1 MLGGK
6 ILNKIVDWIKNHKTT
21 TLIVCIVMFF
31 LPPVLV
37 HVLFKWNSGIDWL
50 SAEWSA
56 GDILAYIAG
65 FEAFIG
71 TIVLGFVTVYQSG
84 KASRENER
92 LSRENNFL
100 QRISVQRLL
109 PLVSVESITIDRS
122 CITTKLYSQDKAST
136 VEVADTVTP
145 EKRETHLR
153 TYLPRLGS
161 QIDRYYKTVK
171 LTIKNISDSAIRQIS
186 VERIEF
192 SGFKYQDEIVNKVCC
207 IGTAN
212 AKYISW
218 LLLPKKS
225 LEITVDIF
233 FDNKLYKKFWE
244 FEDISSIGDFDMC
257 LYITNKSLSGIECV
271 EKIYIN
277 KAVNFKERVMYKVY
291 EEDISN
297 A

>member
-1 MLGGK
+1 MS
-6 ILNKIVDWIKNHKTT
+6 KIVDWIKHHKTAA
-21 TLIVCIVMFF
+21 LLGCIVMFF
-31 LPPVLV
+31 LPLILV
-37 HVLFKWNSGIDWL
+37 HIFFKWNSGIGWL

-56 GDILAYIAG
+56 GDALAYIAG

-71 TIVLGFVTVYQSG
+71 TIVLGFVTVYQSE

-109 PLVSVESITIDRS
+109 PLVSVESITIERS

-153 TYLPRLGS
+153 TYLPRLGN

-186 VERIEF
+186 VDRIEF
-192 SGFKYQDEIVNKVCC
+192 SGFKNQDEIVNKVCC
-207 IGTAN
+207 IGTEN

-218 LLLPKKS
+218 LLLPENS
-225 LEITVDIF
+225 LEMTVDIF
-233 FDNKLYKKFWE
+233 FDNELYKKFWE
-244 FEDISSIGDFDMC
+244 SEDIISIGDFDMC
-257 LYITNKSLSGIECV
+257 LYITNKSLSGIECA

-277 KAVNFKERVMYKVY
+277 KAVGFKERVMYKAY

>member
-1 MLGGK
+1 M
-6 ILNKIVDWIKNHKTT
+6 NKIVDWIKNHKTT

-92 LSRENNFL
+92 LSSENNFL

-109 PLVSVESITIDRS
+109 PLVSVESITIERS

-161 QIDRYYKTVK
+161 QMDRYYKAVK

-218 LLLPKKS
+218 LLLPEKS

-233 FDNKLYKKFWE
+233 FDNELYKKFWE
-244 FEDISSIGDFDMC
+244 FEDTTSIGSFDMC
-257 LYITNKSLSGIECV
+257 LYITNKSLSGIECA

-277 KAVNFKERVMYKVY
+277 KAVGFKERVMYKAY

>member
-1 MLGGK
+1 M
-6 ILNKIVDWIKNHKTT
+6 NKIVDWIKNHKTAIFLFCVLMFCMP
-21 TLIVCIVMFF
+21 LIIV
-31 LPPVLV
+31 
-37 HVLFKWNSGIDWL
+37 HILFKWKSAIEWL

-109 PLVSVESITIDRS
+109 PLVSVESIIIERS

-153 TYLPRLGS
+153 TYLPRL
-161 QIDRYYKTVK
+161 
-171 LTIKNISDSAIRQIS
+171 
-186 VERIEF
+186 
-192 SGFKYQDEIVNKVCC
+192 
-207 IGTAN
+207 
-212 AKYISW
+212 
-218 LLLPKKS
+218 
-225 LEITVDIF
+225 
-233 FDNKLYKKFWE
+233 
-244 FEDISSIGDFDMC
+244 
-257 LYITNKSLSGIECV
+257 
-271 EKIYIN
+271 
-277 KAVNFKERVMYKVY
+277 
-291 EEDISN
+291 
-297 A
+297 

>member
-1 MLGGK
+1 M
-6 ILNKIVDWIKNHKTT
+6 DWIAKHKIAMF
-21 TLIVCIVMFF
+21 LIINVLFF
-31 LPPVLV
+31 LPLILV
-37 HVLFKWNSGIDWL
+37 HILFKWDSGTGWL

-56 GDILAYIAG
+56 GDVLAYIAG

-71 TIVLGFVTVYQSG
+71 TTVLGFVTVYQSE
-84 KASRENER
+84 KANQQNER
-92 LSRENNFL
+92 LSKENNFL
-100 QRISVQRLL
+100 QRISVQKLL
-109 PLVSVESITIDRS
+109 PLVSVESIAIEKS
-122 CITTKLYSQDKAST
+122 CITTRLYSQDQAST
-136 VEVADTVTP
+136 VEVLDTVTP
-145 EKRETHLR
+145 EKRETHLNA
-153 TYLPRLGS
+153 YLPQLGN
-161 QIDRYYKTVK
+161 QNNYYHKLIN
-171 LTIKNISDSAIRQIS
+171 LTIKNISDSVIREIS
-186 VERIEF
+186 VKRIEF
-192 SGFKYQDEIVNKVCC
+192 SGFRYRGEIVSKTCC
-207 IGTAN
+207 IGTEN

-218 LLLPKKS
+218 LLLPEKS

-233 FDNKLYKKFWE
+233 FDNELYKKFWE

>member
-1 MLGGK
+1 M
-6 ILNKIVDWIKNHKTT
+6 NKIVDWLKNHKTT

-37 HVLFKWNSGIDWL
+37 HVLFKWNSGIDLL

-56 GDILAYIAG
+56 GDVLAYIAG

-92 LSRENNFL
+92 LNRENNFL

-109 PLVSVESITIDRS
+109 PLVSVESITIERS
-122 CITTKLYSQDKAST
+122 CITTKLYSQEKAST

-186 VERIEF
+186 VDRIEF
-192 SGFKYQDEIVNKVCC
+192 SGFNYQDEIVNKVCC
-207 IGTAN
+207 VGTAN

-218 LLLPKKS
+218 LLLPEKS

-233 FDNKLYKKFWE
+233 FDNELYKKFWE
-244 FEDISSIGDFDMC
+244 FEDTTSIGSFDMC
-257 LYITNKSLSGIECV
+257 LYITNKSLSGIECA

-277 KAVNFKERVMYKVY
+277 KAVGFKERVMYKVY

>member
-1 MLGGK
+1 M
-6 ILNKIVDWIKNHKTT
+6 NKIVDWIKNHKTT

-218 LLLPKKS
+218 LLLPEKS

-233 FDNKLYKKFWE
+233 FDNELYKKFWE
-244 FEDISSIGDFDMC
+244 FEDTTSIGSFDMC
-257 LYITNKSLSGIECV
+257 LYITNKSLSGIECA

-277 KAVNFKERVMYKVY
+277 KAIGFKERVMYKAY

>member
-1 MLGGK
+1 MS
-6 ILNKIVDWIKNHKTT
+6 KIVGWIKHHKTT
-21 TLIVCIVMFF
+21 TFLGCIVMFL
-31 LPPVLV
+31 LPLILV
-37 HVLFKWNSGIDWL
+37 HIFFKWNSGIGWL

-56 GDILAYIAG
+56 GDVLAYIAG
-65 FEAFIG
+65 FESFVG
-71 TIVLGFVTVYQSG
+71 TIVLGFVTVYQSE

-109 PLVSVESITIDRS
+109 PLVSVESIVVERS
-122 CITTKLYSQDKAST
+122 CITAKLYSQDKAST

-171 LTIKNISDSAIRQIS
+171 LTIKNISESAIRQIS
-186 VERIEF
+186 VDRIEF
-192 SGFKYQDEIVNKVCC
+192 SGFKNQDEIVNKVCC
-207 IGTAN
+207 IGTEN

-218 LLLPKKS
+218 LLLPENS
-225 LEITVDIF
+225 LEMTVNIF
-233 FDNKLYKKFWE
+233 FDNELYKKFWE
-244 FEDISSIGDFDMC
+244 SEDITSIGNFDMC
-257 LYITNKSLSGIECV
+257 LYITNKSLSGIECA

-277 KAVNFKERVMYKVY
+277 KAVGFKERVMYKAY
-291 EEDISN
+291 EEDINN

>member
-1 MLGGK
+1 M
-6 ILNKIVDWIKNHKTT
+6 NKIVDWIKNHKTT
-21 TLIVCIVMFF
+21 TLLVCIVMFF
-31 LPPVLV
+31 LPLILI
-37 HVLFKWNSGIDWL
+37 HIFFKWNSGIGWL

-56 GDILAYIAG
+56 GDVLAYIAG

-71 TIVLGFVTVYQSG
+71 TIVLGFVTVYQSE

-109 PLVSVESITIDRS
+109 PLVSVKSITIERS

-136 VEVADTVTP
+136 VEVADTVTS

-153 TYLPRLGS
+153 TYLPRLGN
-161 QIDRYYKTVK
+161 QIDRYYKRVK
-171 LTIKNISDSAIRQIS
+171 LAIKNISDIAICQIS
-186 VERIEF
+186 VDRIEF
-192 SGFKYQDEIVNKVCC
+192 SGFKYQDEIASKVCC
-207 IGTAN
+207 IGTEN

-218 LLLPKKS
+218 LLLSENS

-233 FDNKLYKKFWE
+233 FDNSLYKKFWE
-244 FEDISSIGDFDMC
+244 FEDTTSIGNFDMC

-271 EKIYIN
+271 EEIYIN
-277 KAVNFKERVMYKVY
+277 QAVGFKERVMYKAY

>member
-1 MLGGK
+1 M
-6 ILNKIVDWIKNHKTT
+6 NKIVDWIKNHKAT
-21 TLIVCIVMFF
+21 TLIVCVAMFF

-37 HVLFKWNSGIDWL
+37 HALFKWNSGIDWL

-71 TIVLGFVTVYQSG
+71 TIVLGFVTVYQSE

-218 LLLPKKS
+218 LLLPEKS

-233 FDNKLYKKFWE
+233 FDNELYKKFWE
-244 FEDISSIGDFDMC
+244 FEDTTSIGSFDMC
-257 LYITNKSLSGIECV
+257 LYITNKSLSGIECA

-277 KAVNFKERVMYKVY
+277 KAVGFKERVMYKAY

>member
-1 MLGGK
+1 M
-6 ILNKIVDWIKNHKTT
+6 NKIVDWIKNHKTAIFLFCVLMFCMP
-21 TLIVCIVMFF
+21 LIIV
-31 LPPVLV
+31 
-37 HVLFKWNSGIDWL
+37 HILFKWKSAIEWL

-56 GDILAYIAG
+56 GDVLGYLAG

-71 TIVLGFVTVYQSG
+71 TVALGIVTVYQSE
-84 KASRENER
+84 KSSQENER

-100 QRISVQRLL
+100 QKISVQRML
-109 PLVSVESITIDRS
+109 PLVSVECVTVEKS

-136 VEVADTVTP
+136 VEVADTITP

-153 TYLPRLGS
+153 TYMPRLGNKV
-161 QIDRYYKTVK
+161 DRYYKRVK

-186 VERIEF
+186 VDHIEF
-192 SGFKYQDEIVNKVCC
+192 SGFKYQDEIISKVCC
-207 IGTAN
+207 VGKGE

-218 LLLPKKS
+218 LLLPENS
-225 LEITVDIF
+225 LDVTVDIF
-233 FDNKLYKKFWE
+233 FDNELYKKFWE
-244 FEDISSIGDFDMC
+244 FNDATLIGSFDMC
-257 LYITNKSLSGIECV
+257 LYITNTSLSGIKYA

-277 KAVNFKERVMYKVY
+277 KAVGFKERVMYKAY

>member
-1 MLGGK
+1 M
-6 ILNKIVDWIKNHKTT
+6 NKIIGWIRKHKIAM
-21 TLIVCIVMFF
+21 LLFCSVLFI
-31 LPPVLV
+31 LPPVFV
-37 HVLFKWNSGIDWL
+37 HILFKWNSGIGWL
-50 SAEWSA
+50 AAEWSA
-56 GDILAYIAG
+56 GDVLAYIAG

-71 TIVLGFVTVYQSG
+71 TISLGFITVYQSE

-109 PLVSVESITIDRS
+109 PLVSVESITIERTR
-122 CITTKLYSQDKAST
+122 ITTKLYSHDKAST

-153 TYLPRLGS
+153 TYLPLLGN

-171 LTIKNISDSAIRQIS
+171 LTIKNISDSAIRQIT
-186 VERIEF
+186 VDRIEF
-192 SGFKYQDEIVNKVCC
+192 SGFKYQADVVSKVCC
-207 IGTAN
+207 VGTEN

-218 LLLPKKS
+218 LLLPENS

-233 FDNKLYKKFWE
+233 FDNDLYKNFWE
-244 FEDISSIGDFDMC
+244 FEDSTSIGNFDMC
-257 LYITNKSLSGIECV
+257 LYITNKSLSGIECA

-277 KAVNFKERVMYKVY
+277 KAVGFKERVMYKAY
-291 EEDISN
+291 EEDISH